1 MTLPKSES
9 SSAVSLTPWSQKVL
23 IIPPPV
29 PVYFQMPLYFSNTAI
44 FSYSS
49 TFFVT
54 HLIIAVLCPH
64 SIDCLVLAHLPKNK
78 EYKNYIQCI
87 SAD

>member
-1 MTLPKSES
+1 
-9 SSAVSLTPWSQKVL
+9 
-23 IIPPPV
+23 
-29 PVYFQMPLYFSNTAI
+29 MPLYFSNTAI
-44 FSYSS
+44 FSYST